1 MNEKKPSVLFV
12 CVHNAGRSQMAAGWL
27 RELAGDW
34 IEVRSAGSMPAEQI
48 NPIAVEAMAEVGI
61 DIAAEQPKVL
71 TTEAVQDSDVV
82 ITMGCGDACP
92 FYPGKRYEDWKLDD
106 PAGKGIEAVRPIRD
120 EIRTRIEK
128 LVDELLG
135 PVDERVPSVLFVCV
149 KNGGKSQMAAAL
161 MRQVAGGSVDV
172 HSAGTA
178 PGTAINA
185 LSAAS
190 VAEVGASMAG
200 ERPKP
205 IDPDLLRAV
214 NRVVVIGDEAVV
226 EPVPGMTGT
235 IETWTLD
242 EPSAR
247 GIEGEERMRLVRD
260 ELAERVRRLAADLAV
275 PSAV

>member
-27 RELAGDW
+27 RELAGDR